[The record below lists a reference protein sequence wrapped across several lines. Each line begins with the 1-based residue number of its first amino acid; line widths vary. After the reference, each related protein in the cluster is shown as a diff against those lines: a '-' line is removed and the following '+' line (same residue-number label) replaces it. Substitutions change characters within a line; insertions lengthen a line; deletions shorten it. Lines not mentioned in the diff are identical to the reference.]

1 MCLNMYENYPVVLT
15 MIHAYDAFIRTCVV
29 NSWLD
34 KSPQQSELFDSKTS
48 VLSAACNAPTVL
60 TEISQITNKPMNS
73 FDTNFCLKL
82 KLLTSFETLIR
93 ETSQLCWW
101 ATRQCYFTGKWFR
114 KWTFRPLLTILW
126 PGRPT
131 REFPLMLKYVLCSTP
146 VLVYLSNDL

>member
-1 MCLNMYENYPVVLT
+1 MKSSGRLNPVVLS
-15 MIHAYDAFIRTCVV
+15 MIHAFISTCFV

-34 KSPQQSELFDSKTS
+34 KSPQKSELFDSKTL

-93 ETSQLCWW
+93 ETSQLCDDV
-101 ATRQCYFTGKWFR
+101 RQENVI
-114 KWTFRPLLTILW
+114 LL
-126 PGRPT
+126 
-131 REFPLMLKYVLCSTP
+131 ES
-146 VLVYLSNDL
+146 DLESEH